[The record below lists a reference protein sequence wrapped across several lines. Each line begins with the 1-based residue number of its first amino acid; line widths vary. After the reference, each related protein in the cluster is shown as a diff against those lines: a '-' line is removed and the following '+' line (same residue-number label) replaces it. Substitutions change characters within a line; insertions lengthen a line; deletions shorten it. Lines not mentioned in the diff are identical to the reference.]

1 LTGAAA
7 GVVPAGVLA
16 GLGPLAVEVEV
27 APGPV
32 LAVEVEPGPVL
43 AGLAE
48 PAAVTV
54 SRLAVTG
61 AAVPRPGSRG
71 MAPGR
76 GPGA

>member
-1 LTGAAA
+1 VTAR
-7 GVVPAGVLA
+7 LA
-16 GLGPLAVEVEV
+16 GMPGPVAVEVALDPEPAAVEV

-32 LAVEVEPGPVL
+32 LA
-43 AGLAE
+43 GLAV
-48 PAAVTV
+48 VTV